1 MWQTHPAANVAIKPT
16 GKSIFLIMC
25 VIHIGDYA
33 DKDSIYFANCKINKD
48 FKVFRDFKV
57 FSVIREGK
65 ADKARLDNS

>member
-1 MWQTHPAANVAIKPT
+1 
-16 GKSIFLIMC
+16 MC